1 MTVIDDSVKE
11 VIDSNKAKNYDRE
24 NTTKLNEAR
33 DIYKRTNGLQN
44 ISEHELRKFNRIMK
58 YGI

>member
-44 ISEHELRKFNRIMK
+44 ISEHDLRKFNVIMK
-58 YGI
+58 QGT

>member
-33 DIYKRTNGLQN
+33 EIYKRTNGLQN
-44 ISEHELRKFNRIMK
+44 ISEHDLRKFNVIMK
-58 YGI
+58 HGT

>member
-1 MTVIDDSVKE
+1 MALIDDSVKE

-33 DIYKRTNGLQN
+33 EIYKQTNGLQN